1 MNDYYQLTISLNPYS
16 EDAGDLLA
24 DLLAEIGFESFVPT
38 DNGLEAYVP
47 AKDYAPEAVAELL
60 GDFDMCG
67 VSYETTLVPGQ
78 DWNSEWERH
87 YFQPIVI
94 GGECVVHSSFHTDVP
109 QARYD
114 IVIDPR
120 MAFGTGHH
128 ATTSLILNALLGM
141 ALDGKSMIDMG
152 TGTGILA
159 ILAAMRGASP
169 VTGIEIDQCAY
180 ENAVDNIALNNHSE
194 IRLIHGDASALEA
207 VEAADLFV
215 ANINRNVITAD
226 LHLYIQKLK
235 QGGTMLLSG
244 FYEHD
249 VEVIMQTAT
258 PLGLV
263 LLATNVNRDGDPWTC
278 MVLGKV

>member
-1 MNDYYQLTISLNPYS
+1 MNDYYQLTITLAPYS
-16 EDAGDLLA
+16 EDAADLLA
-24 DLLAEIGFESFVPT
+24 DLLAEVGFESFVPT
-38 DNGLEAYVP
+38 DNGLEAYIA
-47 AKDYAPEAVAELL
+47 AKDYNADSIADVINAFE
-60 GDFDMCG
+60 MCQ
-67 VSYETTLVPGQ
+67 VSYQTTLVPGQ

-141 ALDGKSMIDMG
+141 ELEGKSMIDMG

-159 ILAAMRGASP
+159 ILGAMRGAQP

-180 ENAVDNIALNNHSE
+180 DNAVDNIALNGHSE

-226 LHLYIQKLK
+226 LHLYVQRLK

-244 FYEHD
+244 FYDHD
-249 VEVIMQTAT
+249 VEVIMQTAA
-258 PLGLV
+258 PLGLT
-263 LLATNVNRDGDPWTC
+263 LQATNVIPDGDPWTC
-278 MVLGKV
+278 MVLTRQ